1 MVLVI
6 STQYQ
11 EKCKS
16 YPKQEELIIFSKY
29 ALIISTI
36 NNGMVIVTKN
46 YIYIVNEIK

>member
-11 EKCKS
+11 EKCMS

-29 ALIISTI
+29 AIVISTI

-46 YIYIVNEIK
+46 YNYRVDEIK